1 MHRAKTI
8 CLTLL
13 LSAVAQAA
21 EPPPNYA
28 RAGQKALN
36 YVAAAVKF
44 GPRPAGSAAQS
55 KQQAWII
62 AELKKNGAVV
72 QEVDFTSYTPL
83 GPKRMKNILG
93 KFAGTS
99 GKNVV
104 ISGHY
109 DTYSRTGLNFVGAN
123 DGGSSTG
130 ALLALAG
137 MMQGRTLRDGVW
149 LTFFD
154 GEEST
159 VEWEGN
165 DHTYGSRY
173 LAERWQRDG
182 SAKSI
187 KAIINVDMVGDSDL
201 SIHYEGYS
209 TPWLRDLV
217 VGVAR
222 RLGYTDEFESGPI
235 QYVADDHVEFTQRG
249 MPAVDLIDFNY
260 GLLNRHW
267 HEESDTIDKLSAR
280 SLAVVLHVIDESLK
294 ELAQRP

>member
-1 MHRAKTI
+1 MYRAKTI
-8 CLTLL
+8 CLALL
-13 LSAVAQAA
+13 LSVLAPAA
-21 EPPPNYA
+21 EPPATYM
-28 RAGQKALN
+28 REGRKALS
-36 YVAAAVKF
+36 YAAAAVKF
-44 GPRPAGSAAQS
+44 GPRPAGSAAQA

-62 AELKKNGAVV
+62 AGLTQSGATVE
-72 QEVDFTSYTPL
+72 EVDFTSYTPL
-83 GPKRMKNILG
+83 GPKRMKNIIG

-104 ISGHY
+104 VSGHY
-109 DTYSRTGLNFVGAN
+109 DTYSRPGLNFVGAN

-130 ALLALAG
+130 LLLALAG
-137 MMQGRTLRDGVW
+137 MMKGRTLKDGLW
-149 LTFFD
+149 ITFFD

-173 LAERWQRDG
+173 LAESWQRDG

-187 KAIINVDMVGDSDL
+187 KAIINVDMIGDSDL

-209 TPWLRDLV
+209 TPWLRDLIV
-217 VGVAR
+217 DVAH
-222 RLGYTDEFESGPI
+222 RLGYTDEFQSGPP
-235 QYVADDHVEFTQRG
+235 QYIADDHMEFTGRG
-249 MPAVDLIDFNY
+249 MPAADLIDFNY

-267 HEESDTIDKLSAR
+267 HAESDTVDKLSAR
-280 SLAVVLHVIDESLK
+280 SFAVVLHVIDDVLK

>member
-1 MHRAKTI
+1 MYGAKTI
-8 CLTLL
+8 CLALL
-13 LSAVAQAA
+13 LSALAPAA
-21 EPPPNYA
+21 EPPATYA
-28 RAGQKALN
+28 RQGQNALN
-36 YVAAAVKF
+36 YVTAAVKF
-44 GPRPAGSAAQS
+44 GPRPAGSAAQA

-62 AELKKNGAVV
+62 AELTQSGATV
-72 QEVDFTSYTPL
+72 QEVDFISYTPL
-83 GPKRMKNILG
+83 GPKRMKNIIG
-93 KFAGTS
+93 KFPGTS

-104 ISGHY
+104 VSGHY
-109 DTYSRTGLNFVGAN
+109 DTYSRKGLNFVGAN

-130 ALLALAG
+130 LLLALAG
-137 MMQGRTLRDGVW
+137 MIKGRTLKDGLW

-173 LAERWQRDG
+173 LAETWQRDG
-182 SAKSI
+182 AAKSI
-187 KAIINVDMVGDSDL
+187 KAIINVDMIGDSDL
-201 SIHYEGYS
+201 SIHYEGNS

-217 VGVAR
+217 VDVAH
-222 RLGYTDEFESGPI
+222 RLGYRDEFESGPQ
-235 QYVADDHVEFTQRG
+235 QYIADDHMEFTARG
-249 MPAVDLIDFNY
+249 MSAVDLIDFNY

-267 HEESDTIDKLSAR
+267 HAASDTVDKLSAR

>member
-1 MHRAKTI
+1 MHCAKTI
-8 CLTLL
+8 CLALL
-13 LSAVAQAA
+13 LTALVQAA
-21 EPPPNYA
+21 EPPAAYA
-28 RAGQKALN
+28 RQGQKALN

-44 GPRPAGSAAQS
+44 GPRPAGSPAQV

-62 AELKKNGAVV
+62 AELKKAGATVE
-72 QEVDFTSYTPL
+72 EVAFTSYTPL
-83 GPKRMKNILG
+83 GPKRMKNIIG

-104 ISGHY
+104 VSGHY
-109 DTYSRTGLNFVGAN
+109 DTYSRAGLHFVGAN
-123 DGGSSTG
+123 DAGSSTG
-130 ALLALAG
+130 VLLALAG
-137 MMQGRTLRDGVW
+137 MMKGRALKDGVW

-173 LAERWQRDG
+173 LAEAWQRDG

-217 VGVAR
+217 VGVAHK
-222 RLGYTDEFESGPI
+222 LGYTDEFQSGPQ
-235 QYVADDHVEFTQRG
+235 QYIADDHMEFTSRG

-267 HEESDTIDKLSAR
+267 HAASDTVDKLSAR

-294 ELAQRP
+294 ELAERP

>member
-1 MHRAKTI
+1 MHCAQTI
-8 CLTLL
+8 CLALL
-13 LSAVAQAA
+13 LTAIAQAA
-21 EPPPNYA
+21 EPPAAYA
-28 RAGQKALN
+28 REGQKALN

-44 GPRPAGSAAQS
+44 GPRPAGSPAQA

-62 AELKKNGAVV
+62 AELRKSGAAV

-83 GPKRMKNILG
+83 GPKRMKNIIG

-104 ISGHY
+104 VSGHY
-109 DTYSRTGLNFVGAN
+109 DTYSRAGLTFVGAN

-137 MMQGRTLRDGVW
+137 MMKGRTLKDGVW
-149 LTFFD
+149 LAFFD

-173 LAERWQRDG
+173 LAETWRRDG
-182 SAKSI
+182 TAKSI
-187 KAIINVDMVGDSDL
+187 KAIINVDMIGDSDL

-217 VGVAR
+217 AGVAHK
-222 RLGYTDEFESGPI
+222 LGYTKEFERGPE
-235 QYVADDHVEFTQRG
+235 QYIADDHMEFTARG
-249 MPAVDLIDFNY
+249 MPAVDLIDFSY

-267 HEESDTIDKLSAR
+267 HAESDTVDKLSAR

-294 ELAQRP
+294 ELGQRP